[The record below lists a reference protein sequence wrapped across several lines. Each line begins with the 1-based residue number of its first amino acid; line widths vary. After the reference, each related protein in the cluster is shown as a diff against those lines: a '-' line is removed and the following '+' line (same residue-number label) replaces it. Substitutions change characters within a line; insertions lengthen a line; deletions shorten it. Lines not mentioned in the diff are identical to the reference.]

1 MFAFEPS
8 RVMKR
13 AEREGISRMDYTTLF
28 TAQLTDVF
36 RIGLLTALMYTT
48 ENTRAQT
55 GVVIPLV
62 AGIVFVAVI
71 LPMTMPVA
79 GVSMTQ
85 AIVTGLLA
93 NACLTAVIWVIWNT
107 AKKYIQK

>member
-13 AEREGISRMDYTTLF
+13 TEREGISRMDYTTLF
-28 TAQLTDVF
+28 TAQITDVF

-48 ENTRAQT
+48 ENTKAQT
-55 GVVIPLV
+55 GVVIPLL

-79 GVSMTQ
+79 GVSTTQ

-93 NACLTAVIWVIWNT
+93 NACLTAVIWAIWNT